1 MPHLIHR
8 QAYDQLSSP
17 EPRLQ
22 LPRLTTF
29 YGDLHDALR
38 PFLRPDHPLLVA
50 LSSPLSPTSSP
61 LRSGVR
67 YLRASLVAMRA
78 LCAPVRDEIID
89 ATLQKLDTEIEV
101 ASTREELARTYIDGI
116 KSALELGEIMQQD
129 FHDFMAKY
137 GDESRVRSMF
147 QQSGKEA
154 EREAIGCVFGPTKIL
169 EQWRRWARVPEAGA
183 SPRWWLE
190 RLLPVLSQP
199 ESVTTQLDD
208 HPSYIPPILAFCR
221 LDLMEMQNAFQGLV
235 LCASLRTLI
244 PALPASRR
252 TQLQVRDPEAA
263 KAEEVFSQRLWIL
276 LGVDPFTTSVDTST
290 EDPQSIA
297 EEVVQL
303 WKLRN
308 PTSGDGS
315 EAESFAMKQKSIR
328 EMAIRMINEPEHPVR
343 KLLTRRLLKA
353 VEERLQTPLL
363 APESSTTPTKLES
376 GRTTQSA
383 FRLKPS
389 RAQVDLEEQ
398 PLIVQ
403 GFDDPFLKD
412 RATAMVKHLRK
423 NVIDWVEFVWSD
435 VVSNTYASDIYN

>member
-1 MPHLIHR
+1 LLSMPLLILR

-17 EPRLQ
+17 EPQLH
-22 LPRLTTF
+22 LPRLKTF

-50 LSSPLSPTSSP
+50 LSSPLSPTSNP

-78 LCAPVRDEIID
+78 LCAPIRDETID
-89 ATLQKLDTEIEV
+89 ATLHKLDTEISV
-101 ASTREELARTYIDGI
+101 ASTREELARAYVDGI
-116 KSALELGEIMQQD
+116 RSALDIGEMMQQD

-137 GDESRVRSMF
+137 GDERRVRSMF

-154 EREAIGCVFGPTKIL
+154 EREAIGRVFGPTKTL
-169 EQWRRWARVPEAGA
+169 EQWRKWAGVPDTGA
-183 SPRWWLE
+183 RPRWWLE
-190 RLLPVLSQP
+190 RLIPLLSQL
-199 ESVTTQLDD
+199 ESVTTQHEE
-208 HPSYIPPILAFCR
+208 HPGYIPPVLALCR
-221 LDLMEMQNAFQGLV
+221 LDLMEMQNAFQGV
-235 LCASLRTLI
+235 VICASLRTLV

-252 TQLQVRDPEAA
+252 AQLQARDPTAA
-263 KAEEVFSQRLWIL
+263 KAEEVFSQRLWTL
-276 LGVDPFTTSVDTST
+276 LGVDPFTTSMDTST
-290 EDPQSIA
+290 EDPLSIA

-308 PTSGDGS
+308 PPCGDS
-315 EAESFAMKQKSIR
+315 LEAGASTTKEKSIR

-353 VEERLQTPLL
+353 VEERLQTPLS
-363 APESSTTPTKLES
+363 PSESSPIPTRLES
-376 GRTTQSA
+376 GRSSQSG

-389 RAQVDLEEQ
+389 RTPVDLEEL
-398 PLIVQ
+398 PLAVQ
-403 GFDDPFLKD
+403 GFDDPFLRD
-412 RATAMVKHLRK
+412 RSTAMVKHLRG

-435 VVSNTYASDIYN
+435 VVSNA

>member
-1 MPHLIHR
+1 MPLLMLR

-17 EPRLQ
+17 EPQLQ
-22 LPRLTTF
+22 LPRLKTF
-29 YGDLHDALR
+29 YGDLYDALR

-50 LSSPLSPTSSP
+50 LSSPLSPTSNP

-78 LCAPVRDEIID
+78 LCAPVRDETID

-101 ASTREELARTYIDGI
+101 ASTREGLARAYVDSI
-116 KSALELGEIMQQD
+116 KSALEIGEIMQQD

-137 GDESRVRSMF
+137 GDESRIRSMF

-154 EREAIGCVFGPTKIL
+154 EREAIGCVFGPSKIL
-169 EQWRRWARVPEAGA
+169 EQWRKWVVLPEAGA

-190 RLLPVLSQP
+190 RLLPVLSQL
-199 ESVTTQLDD
+199 ESVTTQLED
-208 HPSYIPPILAFCR
+208 HPGYIPPVLALCR

-235 LCASLRTLI
+235 ICASLRTLV
-244 PALPASRR
+244 PTLPASRR
-252 TQLQVRDPEAA
+252 AQLQARDPEAA
-263 KAEEVFSQRLWIL
+263 SVEEVFSQRLWTL
-276 LGVDPFTTSVDTST
+276 LGVDPFTTSVDTGT
-290 EDPQSIA
+290 EDPLSIA

-308 PTSGDGS
+308 LPSEDGT
-315 EAESFAMKQKSIR
+315 EAELFATNERSIR

-353 VEERLQTPLL
+353 VEERLQTPVL
-363 APESSTTPTKLES
+363 ASESSSIPRKLES
-376 GRTTQSA
+376 GRATQSS
-383 FRLKPS
+383 FRLKPNPIPTN
-389 RAQVDLEEQ
+389 LEEP
-398 PLIVQ
+398 PLAVQ
-403 GFDDPFLKD
+403 GFDDTFLRD
-412 RATAMVKHLRK
+412 RTIAMVRHLRR

-435 VVSNTYASDIYN
+435 VVSNA

>member
-1 MPHLIHR
+1 MDFLICR

-17 EPRLQ
+17 EPQLQ

-38 PFLRPDHPLLVA
+38 PFLRPDHSLLVA
-50 LSSPLSPTSSP
+50 LSSPLSPTSNP
-61 LRSGVR
+61 LRSGIR

-89 ATLQKLDTEIEV
+89 ATLQKLDNEIGV
-101 ASTREELARTYIDGI
+101 ASTREELARTYVDGI
-116 KSALELGEIMQQD
+116 KSALEIGEIMQQD

-137 GDESRVRSMF
+137 GDERRVRSMF

-169 EQWRRWARVPEAGA
+169 EQWRRWARAPEAGA
-183 SPRWWLE
+183 TRWWLE
-190 RLLPVLSQP
+190 RLLPVLSQL
-199 ESVTTQLDD
+199 ESVTIQLED
-208 HPSYIPPILAFCR
+208 HPGYIPPVLAFCR

-235 LCASLRTLI
+235 LCASLRTLV

-263 KAEEVFSQRLWIL
+263 KTEEAYSQRLWTL
-276 LGVDPFTTSVDTST
+276 LGVDPFTTSMDTST
-290 EDPQSIA
+290 EDPLSIA

-308 PTSGDGS
+308 PPSEDGS
-315 EAESFAMKQKSIR
+315 EAESFTKKGKSIR

-353 VEERLQTPLL
+353 VEERLQTPLSP
-363 APESSTTPTKLES
+363 PESTTTPTKLES
-376 GRTTQSA
+376 GRATQSG

-389 RAQVDLEEQ
+389 RVPVDLEEP
-398 PLIVQ
+398 PLAVQ
-403 GFDDPFLKD
+403 GFDDSFLRD
-412 RATAMVKHLRK
+412 RATAMVKHLRR

-435 VVSNTYASDIYN
+435 VVSNA

>member
-1 MPHLIHR
+1 MSSIPLLIPR

-17 EPRLQ
+17 EPQLQ

-29 YGDLHDALR
+29 YGDLHDALC

-50 LSSPLSPTSSP
+50 LSSPLSPTSNP

-78 LCAPVRDEIID
+78 LCAPVRDEITD
-89 ATLQKLDTEIEV
+89 ATLQKLDTEIAV
-101 ASTREELARTYIDGI
+101 ASTREELARAYVDGI
-116 KSALELGEIMQQD
+116 RSALEIGEIMQQD

-137 GDESRVRSMF
+137 GDERRVQSMF

-154 EREAIGCVFGPTKIL
+154 EREVIGSIFGPTEIL
-169 EQWRRWARVPEAGA
+169 KQWGKWARAPEAGA

-190 RLLPVLSQP
+190 RLLPVLSQL
-199 ESVTTQLDD
+199 ELVTTQLDD
-208 HPSYIPPILAFCR
+208 HPGYIPPVLAFCR
-221 LDLMEMQNAFQGLV
+221 LDLMETQSAFQGLV
-235 LCASLRTLI
+235 LCASLRTLV

-263 KAEEVFSQRLWIL
+263 KAEEVFSQRLWTL
-276 LGVDPFTTSVDTST
+276 LGVDPFTTSMDTST
-290 EDPQSIA
+290 EDPLSIA

-308 PTSGDGS
+308 PRPEDGS
-315 EAESFAMKQKSIR
+315 EAGSFAIKEKSIR

-363 APESSTTPTKLES
+363 PPESSTTPAKLES
-376 GRTTQSA
+376 GRATQSG

-389 RAQVDLEEQ
+389 RVPVDLEEP
-398 PLIVQ
+398 PLAVQ
-403 GFDDPFLKD
+403 GFDDPFL
-412 RATAMVKHLRK
+412 RGQATATVKNLRR
-423 NVIDWVEFVWSD
+423 NVIDWVEFVWPD
-435 VVSNTYASDIYN
+435 VVSNA

>member
-1 MPHLIHR
+1 MPLLIPR

-17 EPRLQ
+17 EPQLQ
-22 LPRLTTF
+22 LPRLKTF

-38 PFLRPDHPLLVA
+38 PFLRPEHPLLVA
-50 LSSPLSPTSSP
+50 LSSPLSPTSNP
-61 LRSGVR
+61 LRSGIR
-67 YLRASLVAMRA
+67 YLRASLVAMRT
-78 LCAPVRDEIID
+78 LCAPVRDELID
-89 ATLQKLDTEIEV
+89 ATLQRLDTEMEV
-101 ASTREELARTYIDGI
+101 ASTREELAREYVDGI
-116 KSALELGEIMQQD
+116 KSALEIGEIMQQD

-137 GDESRVRSMF
+137 GDERRVRSMF

-154 EREAIGCVFGPTKIL
+154 EREAISCVFSPTKIV
-169 EQWRRWARVPEAGA
+169 EQWKKWAGVPEVGA

-190 RLLPVLSQP
+190 RLLSVLSKVEP
-199 ESVTTQLDD
+199 VTTQIDD
-208 HPSYIPPILAFCR
+208 HPGYIPPVLALCR

-235 LCASLRTLI
+235 LCASLRTLV

-252 TQLQVRDPEAA
+252 TQLQARDPEAA
-263 KAEEVFSQRLWIL
+263 KAEEAFSQRIWTL
-276 LGVDPFTTSVDTST
+276 LGVDPFTTNVDTST
-290 EDPQSIA
+290 EDPLSIA

-308 PTSGDGS
+308 PPSEDGS
-315 EAESFAMKQKSIR
+315 EAGSFATKEISIR

-363 APESSTTPTKLES
+363 PPEASSSPTKLES
-376 GRTTQSA
+376 GRATQSG

-389 RAQVDLEEQ
+389 RVPVDLEDP
-398 PLIVQ
+398 PLAVQ
-403 GFDDPFLKD
+403 GFDDPFLRD
-412 RATAMVKHLRK
+412 QTTAMVKHLRR

-435 VVSNTYASDIYN
+435 VVSNT